1 MHLLDQ
7 ENAPQWI
14 DYGATNFQ
22 AVNQVGQSFQP
33 SCYDLV
39 RVDVD
44 LTNWNSQSSATAK
57 ILRSGSTISTAFTAP
72 LATDG
77 TWSRFDFPSAVD
89 VTPGELLVLQL
100 ESDSDPLPLWKYLDD
115 DTYPYGERFISG
127 DAKLGDFF
135 FRTYSTSCPTAS
147 GRRLPF
153 VPTEYPSG
161 IGAAAPSAP
170 PNTGA
175 PVLCED
181 PGNAMRYCVGAYKAA
196 YPECGSS
203 WCLNS
208 EYELLPGPTDT
219 CASLKAEICT
229 ILHSPACRC
238 PVVECALEVEEYF
251 GCVKQEF
258 TDDNLACDDSL
269 DCCFDGCPTPPAPI
283 PTTPPPPPPPPPT
296 TPETSCDLFCI
307 LSGIIGRIIAA
318 IVGLFGGG
326 GGN

>member
-14 DYGATNFQ
+14 DFGATNIQ
-22 AVNQVGQSFQP
+22 AAKQVGQSFQP

-44 LTNWNSQSSATAK
+44 LTNWGSQGSATAK
-57 ILRSGSTISTAFTAP
+57 ILRSGSTISTAFTTD

-89 VTPGELLVLQL
+89 VTPGERLVLQL
-100 ESDSDPLPLWKYLDD
+100 ESDSDPLPLWKYLEDD
-115 DTYPYGERFISG
+115 DTYPYGKRFISG

-135 FRTYSTSCPTAS
+135 FRTYSTSCSTAS
-147 GRRLPF
+147 GRGLPS
-153 VPTEYPSG
+153 VPTEYPSDETG
-161 IGAAAPSAP
+161 TAAPVYC
-170 PNTGA
+170 T
-175 PVLCED
+175 D
-181 PGNAMRYCVGAYKAA
+181 DWIAMGYCVSAYKAA
-196 YPECGSS
+196 YPECKSG
-203 WCLNS
+203 WCLES
-208 EYELLPGPTDT
+208 EYLLLPGPTDT
-219 CASLKAEICT
+219 CASLKAKICT
-229 ILHSPACRC
+229 ELSSPGCGC
-238 PVVECALEVEEYF
+238 PVVECASEVERYF
-251 GCVKQEF
+251 GCVKEEL
-258 TDDNLACDDSL
+258 TDDNLVCDNSL